1 MPVPAILVLLAAI
14 ALLLHILINYLIPP
28 AWVTSNNVRC
38 AIAWVIVIFTLIFWF
53 LVPLRVGG

>member
-1 MPVPAILVLLAAI
+1 MPFPPLLVFLAVV

-28 AWVTSNNVRC
+28 ALLTSNNVRC

-53 LVPLRVGG
+53 LVPLRVG